1 MPSSISASAALNPIE
16 QGGVS
21 GDPLIAPSPAQS
33 GTNVNASQP
42 NSVMTNSLPLP
53 AVHFALPPHSPSP
66 FNTQALSHP
75 QDAPLAAPPSTL
87 PPPPPFDDLNAEL
100 TSTPSQS
107 APSSVPST
115 PAPSEMF
122 LFDTSPEHVEIVI
135 PSDNI
140 ILRGVGQDVEP
151 TLFAG
156 QIVLRL
162 SEATN
167 IKEIQLN
174 FSGKSKLPSADSR
187 TPAFR
192 QPIATQTFF
201 SHDWSLLEGAKGHRH
216 TLKAGTHSFPFQLN
230 IDDSFPSSVSIGS
243 TSSISYKLRATV
255 VRSSFSSN
263 WVAQRPVTVIR
274 GFSPEALEYNQ
285 TLEIENTWP
294 QKIMYSVMIPHKAFA
309 AGDDIPVSLK
319 FTPLVKGVAV
329 MSIETSIKQYLS
341 LKARGTS
348 PFQDA
353 RVVAKTTHF
362 IRNGQPVEAR
372 AGRRSSPTLW
382 DVSTAYV
389 QTTAIMTAAMQVE
402 PDHLPRDLSP
412 ASSSGRGSSDVAVDD
427 DDPER
432 GDNELDTCVKFRI
445 PVWTT
450 PSNLTEPITVNY
462 KLKWSI
468 TLSNTDGH
476 TSELRC
482 ALPLHILSHTLLDE
496 ARAASMQ
503 TRAILFGGED
513 VEPTQ
518 TILPSYAAHIQDR
531 IANALDAVAPSRL
544 APNPLHNLDGLLASA
559 GAGPSSS
566 AYHRGRAPASH
577 SASATPS
584 AGPSTPG
591 EEVPQPELMDTGLL
605 LSLGESGGA
614 AFLRNT
620 APAMGSPLSR
630 SETTPPDSRRSSFRT
645 GSRVGGGS
653 SRTSSRAT
661 SPEPPE
667 SAELPAVSSSVGSNG
682 ASGGG
687 SKSFFS
693 LKPFTN
699 LANKIASANSKS
711 MSQIHNP
718 ASSASGSASSA
729 QPASNPTSPKLLSR
743 ALGTRSRPPSNSNLR
758 AEFAAGNPPAS
769 QQPPANQL
777 EMLSDLLSRVPDYE
791 RATQGFLGGGVPP
804 LDTYAGLPTY
814 NEVESVSRVRSDGAL
829 LQAGRSES
837 GHVYDYDR
845 GDVDASRLPGNR
857 NSTPRPQPVVRAA
870 AGEARRRQASF
881 TLDP

>member
-1 MPSSISASAALNPIE
+1 MPSSISTSAALNPIE

-21 GDPLIAPSPAQS
+21 GEPLIAPSLAQS
-33 GTNVNASQP
+33 GSNVNASRP
-42 NSVMTNSLPLP
+42 NSVMTNSLSLHPPP

-66 FNTQALSHP
+66 FNTLPASQ
-75 QDAPLAAPPSTL
+75 QDAASASS
-87 PPPPPFDDLNAEL
+87 PPPPSFEDLNAAL
-100 TSTPSQS
+100 TTTLPQS
-107 APSSVPST
+107 APSSLPST

-122 LFDTSPEHVEIVI
+122 LFDTSSEHVEIVI
-135 PSDNI
+135 PGDNI

-151 TLFAG
+151 TLFSG
-156 QIVLRL
+156 QVVLRL

-167 IKEIQLN
+167 IKEINLN

-192 QPIATQTFF
+192 QPIITQTFF
-201 SHDWSLLEGAKGHRH
+201 SHDWSLLEGAKGSRH

-230 IDDSFPSSVSIGS
+230 VDDSFPSSVSIG
-243 TSSISYKLRATV
+243 TSSISYKLRVTV

-319 FTPLVKGVAV
+319 FTPLAKGVSV
-329 MSIETSIKQYLS
+329 MNIETAIKQYLS
-341 LKARGTS
+341 LKARSTS

-382 DVSTAYV
+382 DVNSAYV
-389 QTTAIMTAAMQVE
+389 QTTAVMTPSMQVE
-402 PDHLPRDLSP
+402 PDHLPRDVSP
-412 ASSSGRGSSDVAVDD
+412 SSSEGRGSSEVAVD

-432 GDNELDTCVKFRI
+432 GDNELDTCIKFKI

-468 TLSNTDGH
+468 TLSNLDGH

-482 ALPLHILSHTLLDE
+482 ALPLHILSHHLLDE

-503 TRAILFGGED
+503 TRAILFGAED

-531 IANALDAVAPSRL
+531 IANALDAVTPARL

-559 GAGPSSS
+559 GAGPSS
-566 AYHRGRAPASH
+566 HRGRAPASH
-577 SASATPS
+577 STTLPS

-591 EEVPQPELMDTGLL
+591 EEVPAPELVDTGLL
-605 LSLGESGGA
+605 LSLGESA

-620 APAMGSPLSR
+620 AAVSAATPAMGSPLSR
-630 SETTPPDSRRSSFRT
+630 TETTPPDSRRSSFRM

-667 SAELPAVSSSVGSNG
+667 PAELPAVASSSSAGGSG
-682 ASGGG
+682 ASG

-718 ASSASGSASSA
+718 AASSSASN
-729 QPASNPTSPKLLSR
+729 PASNPASPKLLSR
-743 ALGTRSRPPSNSNLR
+743 ALGSRSRPPSNSNLR
-758 AEFAAGNPPAS
+758 AEFAAAASASSNAAPS

-777 EMLSDLLSRVPDYE
+777 EMLSDLLSRVPNYE

-814 NEVESVSRVRSDGAL
+814 NEVESVSRVRSDGML
-829 LQAGRSES
+829 MLQG
-837 GHVYDYDR
+837 
-845 GDVDASRLPGNR
+845 
-857 NSTPRPQPVVRAA
+857 RAA
-870 AGEARRRQASF
+870 AAAAPRRDTCMMVMHSM
-881 TLDP
+881 P

>member
-16 QGGVS
+16 EGGVS
-21 GDPLIAPSPAQS
+21 GEPLLAPFLAQS
-33 GTNVNASQP
+33 GPNVNASRP
-42 NSVMTNSLPLP
+42 NSVMTNSLSLHPPPP

-66 FNTQALSHP
+66 FNTLPIDSS
-75 QDAPLAAPPSTL
+75 AAASAL
-87 PPPPPFDDLNAEL
+87 PPPPPRPSFDDLNAAL
-100 TSTPSQS
+100 TTTLPQS
-107 APSSVPST
+107 APSSLPST

-122 LFDTSPEHVEIVI
+122 LFDTSSEHVEIVI

-151 TLFAG
+151 TLFSG
-156 QIVLRL
+156 QVVLRL

-167 IKEIQLN
+167 IKEINLN
-174 FSGKSKLPSADSR
+174 FSGKSKLPTADSR

-201 SHDWSLLEGAKGHRH
+201 SHDWSLLEGAKGSRH

-230 IDDSFPSSVSIGS
+230 VDDSFPSSVSIG
-243 TSSISYKLRATV
+243 TNSIAYKLRVTV

-319 FTPLVKGVAV
+319 FTPLAKGVSV
-329 MSIETSIKQYLS
+329 MNIETSIKQYLS
-341 LKARGTS
+341 IKARGTS

-372 AGRRSSPTLW
+372 AGRRTSPTLW
-382 DVSTAYV
+382 DVNTAYV
-389 QTTAIMTAAMQVE
+389 QTTAVMTPSMQVE

-412 ASSSGRGSSDVAVDD
+412 SSSEGRGSSEVAVD

-432 GDNELDTCVKFRI
+432 GDNELDTCIKFKI

-468 TLSNTDGH
+468 TLSNLDGH

-482 ALPLHILSHTLLDE
+482 ALPLHILSYHLLDE
-496 ARAASMQ
+496 ARAASLQ
-503 TRAILFGGED
+503 TRAILFGAED

-531 IANALDAVAPSRL
+531 IANALDAVAPARL

-566 AYHRGRAPASH
+566 HRGRAPASH
-577 SASATPS
+577 SAAPS

-591 EEVPQPELMDTGLL
+591 EEVPAPELVDTGLL
-605 LSLGESGGA
+605 LSLGESA

-620 APAMGSPLSR
+620 AAVAPPAAMGSPLSR
-630 SETTPPDSRRSSFRT
+630 TETTPPDSRRSSFRT
-645 GSRVGGGS
+645 GSRVGGGGS

-667 SAELPAVSSSVGSNG
+667 PAELPAVASSSAGGSD
-682 ASGGG
+682 GGSG

-718 ASSASGSASSA
+718 AASASASS
-729 QPASNPTSPKLLSR
+729 PASNPTSPKLLSR

-758 AEFAAGNPPAS
+758 AEFAASASASSNAAAS

-777 EMLSDLLSRVPDYE
+777 EMLSDLLSRVPNYE

-814 NEVESVSRVRSDGAL
+814 NEVESVSRVRSDGMLL
-829 LQAGRSES
+829 LQGRAAAE
-837 GHVYDYDR
+837 GHVYD
-845 GDVDASRLPGNR
+845 GDALDASRPGNS
-857 NSTPRPQPVVRAA
+857 STPRAPIAAA
-870 AGEARRRQASF
+870 AGGPRRRQASF